1 MLEIYTMS
9 VNEVNFSDIRGKLSQ
24 KRARKLDKIK
34 SESARRQSIAA
45 ELVLNR
51 AVGETFPDIKTPVV
65 WDYDEYGKPYLTE
78 YPEVYINISHSGD
91 YAVCA
96 VSDTPVGVD
105 IQLMR
110 ECNLNIAKRYLTAEE
125 LEYVNGIKERFYDV
139 WVRKESFSK
148 AVGKGLRLPLKTICV
163 LNDTVCYEN
172 KTYKLQMCE
181 TYSDYKMCV
190 CTLSDI

>member
-9 VNEVNFSDIRGKLSQ
+9 VNEIDFSDICGKLSQ
-24 KRARKLDKIK
+24 KRAKKLEKMK

-51 AVGETFPDIKTPVV
+51 AIGETFPDIKTPVV

-78 YPEVYINISHSGD
+78 HSGVYINISHSGD

-125 LEYVNGIKERFYDV
+125 LEYVNGAKERFYEV

-148 AVGKGLRLPLKTICV
+148 AVGKGLQLPLKKISV
-163 LNDTVCYEN
+163 LGSTVSYED
-172 KTYKLQMCE
+172 KIYKLQMCD

-190 CTLSDI
+190 CTLLR